1 MTFEEL
7 GEWIKEIGVGRKMSS
22 AQRKR
27 VAAELPGFIVG
38 LSAESAPKRLK
49 LPTGESLQNA
59 TRMTALK
66 CHCLLLARYA
76 VGMNYTKANSEYE
89 RLAKDTLFWV
99 MRNHFM
105 TGEPEGI
112 FCCPACTLSL
122 LPLYALDAFRWVKCR
137 ELESNV
143 LSTLRRNESVF
154 ASAYPQAYAKWAV
167 SFAREKHASLR

>member
-1 MTFEEL
+1 MRFEEL
-7 GEWIKEIGVGRKMSS
+7 GEWIKEIGAGRKM
-22 AQRKR
+22 AFTLCKR
-27 VAAELPGFIVG
+27 VAAELPGFICG
-38 LSAESAPKRLK
+38 LSAESAPKRLE

-66 CHCLLLARYA
+66 CHCLLLARHA
-76 VGMNYTKANSEYE
+76 AGLNYTKTNPEYE

-99 MRNHFM
+99 MRHHFM
-105 TGEPEGI
+105 TGDPEGV

-143 LSTLRRNESVF
+143 LSALQKNESVF
-154 ASAYPQAYAKWAV
+154 TSSYPEAYAMWAI
-167 SFAREKHASLR
+167 SFTRVGTRAG